1 MAGNMFCNFNSFD
14 INLKEEKIIDEKI
27 LYDRQPVL
35 YKNKIFYIGT
45 DHNFIEYNP
54 DTEEKKKLN
63 VNIEFFY
70 RYSDDNIYAYKVN
83 TVEST
88 ILSDNTKI
96 VIMPEM
102 EEIYYIWE
110 MNVTKDYI
118 FFLAQD
124 TKEKNEIYRLN
135 LYRMRKDGSEL
146 KKIYFTD
153 YTLDI
158 IFTEH
163 FIYNFGDKLLL
174 YERNENNYLSSRNKF
189 QLIDYEGNEIDSSV
203 FNYK

>member
-1 MAGNMFCNFNSFD
+1 
-14 INLKEEKIIDEKI
+14 
-27 LYDRQPVL
+27 
-35 YKNKIFYIGT
+35 
-45 DHNFIEYNP
+45 
-54 DTEEKKKLN
+54 
-63 VNIEFFY
+63 
-70 RYSDDNIYAYKVN
+70 
-83 TVEST
+83 
-88 ILSDNTKI
+88 
-96 VIMPEM
+96 
-102 EEIYYIWE
+102 

-153 YTLDI
+153 YTRDI

-163 FIYNFGDKLLL
+163 FIYNIGDKLLL

-189 QLIDYEGNEIDSSV
+189 QLIDYEGNEIYSSV
-203 FNYK
+203 FNYR